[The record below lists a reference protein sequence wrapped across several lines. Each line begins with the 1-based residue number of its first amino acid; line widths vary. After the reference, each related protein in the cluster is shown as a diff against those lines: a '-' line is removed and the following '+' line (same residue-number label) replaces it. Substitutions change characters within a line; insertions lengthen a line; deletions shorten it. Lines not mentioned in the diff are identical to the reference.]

1 MTSEDP
7 GQGQDPSRIDT
18 ATIATPPSPR
28 TRLKRGAERGRYEQD
43 TVRGIL
49 GEGLYCNV
57 GVVVDDHAAII
68 PTAYAV
74 LGEHLYIHGSTANRI
89 LRAAIGGAE
98 VCVSVTLL
106 DGLVLARSAFH
117 HSVNYRSV
125 VIYGPGREVTDRQE
139 KDAAFAGLIDR
150 LVPGRFA
157 DVRAPNREEFQ
168 RTMVVAIPIDE
179 ASAKVR
185 SGPPVDEEED
195 YGLDVWAGHVPL
207 RIVAD
212 LPVTDDRS
220 PKSVPKNVEVRF
232 MGLMP

>member
-1 MTSEDP
+1 MKTRDLEQEP
-7 GQGQDPSRIDT
+7 
-18 ATIATPPSPR
+18 TINVNGGAANMQPPSAR
-28 TRLKRGAERGRYEQD
+28 TRLKRGADRARYGRD

-57 GVVVDDHAAII
+57 GVVIEGHAAII

-74 LGEHLYIHGSTANRI
+74 LGEHLYIHGSTANRV
-89 LRAAIGGAE
+89 LRAALGGAD

-125 VIYGPGREVTDRQE
+125 VLYGRGREVTDRQE
-139 KDAAFAGLIDR
+139 KDSAFAGLIDR

-157 DVRAPNREEFQ
+157 DVRSPNAEEFL
-168 RTMVVAIPIDE
+168 RTLVVAIPIEE

-185 SGPPVDEEED
+185 SGPPVDDED
-195 YGLDVWAGHVPL
+195 DYDLDVWAGHVPL
-207 RIVAD
+207 RVLAEP
-212 LPVTDDRS
+212 PVTDERSPQGVPQNVNEWYADRS
-220 PKSVPKNVEVRF
+220 A
-232 MGLMP
+232 